1 MKRIIDHRKLFGIT
15 KDADLAQL
23 KTIYRNLMKEWHPDK
38 FQAGDERKSEA
49 EIKSKE
55 IISAYHFLVSISP
68 ETNKLNLEAY
78 TNTINNSGIDD
89 FTYKGQTLKV
99 TFHDGSVYEYFGMPK
114 NVYNK
119 LLNSSTQARFA
130 RRHIFDS
137 YTYRNVTKLT
147 EE

>member
-23 KTIYRNLMKEWHPDK
+23 KTIYRNLIKEWHPDK
-38 FQAGDERKSEA
+38 FHEGHELQSEA
-49 EIKSKE
+49 EIRSKE

-68 ETNKLNLEAY
+68 ETNKLNLEVY
-78 TNTINNSGIDD
+78 TKTITTSGIDD
-89 FTYKGQTLKV
+89 FSYKGQTLKV
-99 TFHDGSVYEYFGMPK
+99 TFHDGSIYEYFGVPK
-114 NVYNK
+114 NIYNK
-119 LLNSSTQARFA
+119 LVNSSTQTRFA

-137 YTYRNVTKLT
+137 FTYRNAGKIT